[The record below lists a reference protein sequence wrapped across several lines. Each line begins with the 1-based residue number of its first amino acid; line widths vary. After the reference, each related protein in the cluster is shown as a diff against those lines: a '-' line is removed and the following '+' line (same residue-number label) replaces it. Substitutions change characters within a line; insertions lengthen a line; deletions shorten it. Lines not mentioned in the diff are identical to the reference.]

1 MSVVLPDNPNAQ
13 SATTVGKDYLL
24 KVNTGTV
31 AVPVWTQ
38 IGAQR
43 SADLN
48 RSADSIDVSH
58 KTSGGWSA
66 KKAGLRSWSIDLGG
80 LMLLSDAG
88 IEALEYAFLNGK
100 EVNIQLVYPD
110 GSTQA
115 GWGSITDFSLSTPH
129 DGAAEIS
136 GTIEGN
142 GALGERTAPDSGS

>member
-1 MSVVLPDNPNAQ
+1 MGTVTLPDNPNTQ
-13 SATTVGKDYLL
+13 SATVGKDYLL

-31 AVPVWTQ
+31 AAPTWTS

-129 DGAAEIS
+129 DGAAEKS

-142 GALGERTAPDSGS
+142 GALGERTAASGD

>member
-1 MSVVLPDNPNAQ
+1 MSVTLPDNPNTQ
-13 SATTVGKDYLL
+13 SATVGKDYLL

-31 AVPVWTQ
+31 AAPVWTS

-43 SADLN
+43 SADLK
-48 RSADSIDVSH
+48 RTAESIDISH

-80 LMLLSDAG
+80 LMLLSDTG
-88 IEALEYAFLNGK
+88 IEALEAAFIEGK
-100 EVNIQLVYPD
+100 EINIQLVYPD
-110 GSTQA
+110 NSTQS

-129 DGAAEIS
+129 DGSAEIS

-142 GALGERTAPDSGS
+142 GELGVRTAAAGS

>member
-1 MSVVLPDNPNAQ
+1 MSVTLPENPNAQ

-31 AVPVWTQ
+31 ASPVWTQ

-66 KKAGLRSWSIDLGG
+66 KKAGLRSWSIAPGG
-80 LMLLSDAG
+80 HTSPGD
-88 IEALEYAFLNGK
+88 K
-100 EVNIQLVYPD
+100 
-110 GSTQA
+110 
-115 GWGSITDFSLSTPH
+115 GWGLWKPLF
-129 DGAAEIS
+129 
-136 GTIEGN
+136 
-142 GALGERTAPDSGS
+142 

>member
-24 KVNTGTV
+24 NVNTGTV

-110 GSTQA
+110 GSTQDDR
-115 GWGSITDFSLSTPH
+115 GQWCSWRK
-129 DGAAEIS
+129 
-136 GTIEGN
+136 N
-142 GALGERTAPDSGS
+142 GARQRKLEKAPQRGGAYTPRRERKVSCNA